1 MISTLKEKVED
12 VIYLEWEGCGWGWGW
27 DLPWM
32 RRMWMR
38 MRSTLNKKVEDEDEI
53 YLE

>member
-1 MISTLKEKVED
+1 
-12 VIYLEWEGCGWGWGW
+12 
-27 DLPWM
+27 M

-38 MRSTLNKKVEDEDEI
+38 LRMRSTLNEKDVDEDEI